1 MKKNNFQCD
10 SYIKAFFI
18 FVENYQPEKKIMYGF
33 KDDQSHTDVN
43 NNIL

>member
-1 MKKNNFQCD
+1 MRFVYKG
-10 SYIKAFFI
+10 FFLFLWKI
-18 FVENYQPEKKIMYGF
+18 INPKKKIMYGF